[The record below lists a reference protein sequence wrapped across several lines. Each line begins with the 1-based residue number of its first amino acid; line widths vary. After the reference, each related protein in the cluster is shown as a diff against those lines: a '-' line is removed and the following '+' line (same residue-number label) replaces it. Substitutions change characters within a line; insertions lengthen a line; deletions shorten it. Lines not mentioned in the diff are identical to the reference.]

1 MTRDKKKLKIQ
12 STLKDAIVYQQSI
25 QTNGSKKKKNQPKQQ
40 TPQKEKR
47 DPTD

>member
-25 QTNGSKKKKNQPKQQ
+25 QTNGSKKKKINPNNR
-40 TPQKEKR
+40 PH
-47 DPTD
+47 